1 MGLRYQNLCRDVRRC
16 MTSELDLEP
25 PQARTIEDEGAEE
38 ATLQQRTPEGQFPAQ
53 RGDLTVCVDDLR
65 EAAAH
70 HNDDWLAQRLIE
82 EAVALDRKRQKRG
95 DGVYWQYV
103 NIAYAAQQTAEN
115 EFNKLYIRG
124 VCRFA
129 LESGI
134 EQVEVYRAKTLSA
147 SPSDSDG
154 LMGSTADPEA
164 LLSVLRGDKTVE
176 ATAALKEAYF
186 TDTGLSVRLPENYA
200 PGASR

>member
-1 MGLRYQNLCRDVRRC
+1 
-16 MTSELDLEP
+16 MTSELDLETP
-25 PQARTIEDEGAEE
+25 RIRLTKEEMED
-38 ATLQQRTPEGQFPAQ
+38 ATLQRSTLDEEFPPQ

-65 EAAAH
+65 EAATH

-95 DGVYWQYV
+95 DGLYWQYV

-129 LESGI
+129 IESGI
-134 EQVEVYRAKTLSA
+134 KQVEVYRAKVLSA
-147 SPSDSDG
+147 SPPDSDE
-154 LMGSTADPEA
+154 LMGNTADPES
-164 LLSVLRGDKTVE
+164 LLSVLRGDKTVK
-176 ATAALKEAYF
+176 APSALKEAYF
-186 TDTGLSVRLPENYA
+186 TDTGLSVRLPGDCA
-200 PGASR
+200 TGLST

>member
-1 MGLRYQNLCRDVRRC
+1 MGLRYQNLCRRVRQC
-16 MTSELDLEP
+16 MTSELDLETP
-25 PQARTIEDEGAEE
+25 RVRLTEEEMED
-38 ATLQQRTPEGQFPAQ
+38 ATLQRSTLDEEFSPQ

-82 EAVALDRKRQKRG
+82 EAVALDRKRQQRG
-95 DGVYWQYV
+95 DGLYWQYV

-134 EQVEVYRAKTLSA
+134 KQIEVYRAKTLSA
-147 SPSDSDG
+147 APSDPNG
-154 LMGSTADPEA
+154 LLGNTADPES

-176 ATAALKEAYF
+176 DPPLKEAYF
-186 TDTGLSVRLPENYA
+186 TDTGLSVCLPENHA
-200 PGASR
+200 AETSR

>member
-1 MGLRYQNLCRDVRRC
+1 MGLRYHNLCRRVRRC
-16 MTSELDLEP
+16 MTSELD
-25 PQARTIEDEGAEE
+25 IERPHEI
-38 ATLQQRTPEGQFPAQ
+38 TPEAVAPNEGSPEQEFAPQ

-95 DGVYWQYV
+95 DGVYWRYV
-103 NIAYAAQQTAEN
+103 NIAYAAQTTAEN

-129 LESGI
+129 IESGI
-134 EQVEVYRAKTLSA
+134 DKVEVYRAKTLSA
-147 SPSDSDG
+147 APHDPAQLLG
-154 LMGSTADPEA
+154 NTADPES

-176 ATAALKEAYF
+176 DPPLKEAYF
-186 TDTGLSVRLPENYA
+186 TDTGLSVRLPENHA
-200 PGASR
+200 ADTSR

>member
-1 MGLRYQNLCRDVRRC
+1 MGLRYQNLCRRVRQC
-16 MTSELDLEP
+16 MTSELDIEWPQEKSPQPVAP
-25 PQARTIEDEGAEE
+25 PEVS
-38 ATLQQRTPEGQFPAQ
+38 PEHESSPQ

-129 LESGI
+129 MESGI
-134 EQVEVYRAKTLSA
+134 EQVEVYRAKTISA
-147 SPSDSDG
+147 APSDHNG
-154 LMGSTADPEA
+154 LLGNAADPQA
-164 LLSVLRGDKTVE
+164 LLSVLRGDTTVE
-176 ATAALKEAYF
+176 APPLKEAYF
-186 TDTGLSVRLPENYA
+186 TDTGLSVRLPENYTS
-200 PGASR
+200 GESC